1 MPDQIQNHVQK
12 PAKPFRK
19 AQVWARRSVHLK
31 TYLQE
36 LPRRLRLDI
45 EALVKIFLTRRS
57 LLLKLTDNYL
67 VKLWECSRATVQR
80 RLEHLEQQGLL
91 KRMTYP
97 PKKQADGTWKQERRL
112 VLILPK
118 KTNPL
123 LVSHFGSQA
132 NLQQDAVAD
141 NSTVPAKILPGMKFV
156 DYLALQTRV
165 SKGAFA
171 YWLRN
176 WGARPASMG
185 YLLDNIHKKIE
196 RRPDILESVL
206 WDAEGQKLSGQA
218 LVGFVVSEVKA
229 RTV

>member
-1 MPDQIQNHVQK
+1 MPHQIQNHVQK

-132 NLQQDAVAD
+132 NLQQDAVAN
-141 NSTVPAKILPGMKFV
+141 NSTVPDKILPSMKFV
-156 DYLALQTRV
+156 DYLALQ
-165 SKGAFA
+165 SKVNKRAFA
-171 YWLRN
+171 FWMRR
-176 WGARPASMG
+176 WGAKPRSMG
-185 YLLDNIHKKIE
+185 YLLDNIQSRTE
-196 RRPDILESVL
+196 RRSNVLESVL
-206 WDAEGQKLSGQA
+206 WDVETQKLSGQA
-218 LVGFVVSEVKA
+218 LVGFIGSEAKS
-229 RTV
+229 